1 MTARLERSGDD
12 DRELR
17 SVDRGVFVGLTA
29 LDFGYLVQRYP
40 VEDTKNTAEDQFTAA
55 GGPATNAAVTFAF
68 LARGGTHLM
77 TALGAH
83 FLTEFVRDDLRQH
96 AVQVTDL
103 TPERAEPPPISSI
116 TIARENGSRT
126 VVSLDASRLVVPAS
140 ALPDGLLHDVGVVL
154 LDGHLPELCV
164 AVARAAREAGVPVVF
179 DGGRWK
185 KINDVL
191 LEYVDIAICSRSFHP
206 PAAVDH
212 GRHAV
217 HEYLHARGVD
227 LVATTDGAAPIRF
240 STPTAQGEVAV
251 PQTAAIDTLGAGDIF
266 HGAFCYYFLRSN
278 GRFREALENAALVA
292 STSCAHFGT
301 RAWMAANGRARFP
314 G

>member
-12 DRELR
+12 DRELQ
-17 SVDRGVFVGLTA
+17 SAHRGVFVGIAT
-29 LDFGYLVQRYP
+29 LDLGYLVRRYP
-40 VEDTKNTAEDQFTAA
+40 TEDTKNTAEDQFTAA

-68 LARGGTHLM
+68 LARGGAYLV
-77 TALGAH
+77 TALGSH
-83 FLTEFVRDDLRQH
+83 FLTEFVRDDLRRH
-96 AVQVTDL
+96 AVQVADL
-103 TPERAEPPPISSI
+103 TPKRAEPPPISSI
-116 TIARENGSRT
+116 TISRENGSRT

-140 ALPDGLLHDVGVVL
+140 ALPDGVLRNAGIVL
-154 LDGHLPELCV
+154 LDGHFPELCV

-185 KINDVL
+185 KVNTEL
-191 LEYVDIAICSRSFHP
+191 LRYVDIAICSRSFHP
-206 PAAVDH
+206 PADVDH
-212 GRHAV
+212 GRLAV
-217 HEYLHARGVD
+217 HEYLRASGVH

-278 GRFREALENAALVA
+278 GRFHEALENAALVA
-292 STSCAHFGT
+292 STSCIHFGT